1 MCVSFLEKKNYSR
14 RGWGKGRRGGGER
27 GGHKE
32 NGHRE
37 GLNPGAEGQEGI
49 RDDLWI
55 SVLRDW
61 MVGSINHRKRKFS
74 KRSHSCPSF
83 DK

>member
-1 MCVSFLEKKNYSR
+1 MLAFWKKKITAGEAGEKEEEEE
-14 RGWGKGRRGGGER
+14 ER